1 MAFLKNEIQRKLVNN
16 FYNTDIN
23 DVENTATDNGFNAVF
38 VDEKID
44 DGLDNGDYLMMRSYN
59 MTYVNGDKYYV
70 RFYYPRKTG
79 TITFVDAKVENEN
92 VPPTPTSK
100 EEIEKIMCKVHN
112 AAIDT
117 TDDKVKKILFNSAQE
132 IAKVIDEMAKPKPL
146 KIAKDIAFC
155 PMLRVVM
162 PNEEKINGYTQEEF
176 AMLLAQEKLMA
187 MTKKEIIEWVMDN
200 FETMMD
206 SPEEYDGDYDE

>member
-1 MAFLKNEIQRKLVNN
+1 MAFLKNEIQRKLV
-16 FYNTDIN
+16 DIFRRIDID

-59 MTYVNGDKYYV
+59 MTYVNGNKYYV
-70 RFYYPRKTG
+70 RFYYPKKTRV
-79 TITFVDAKVENEN
+79 ITSVDVEFEN
-92 VPPTPTSK
+92 LPPTPTSK

-117 TDDKVKKILFNSAQE
+117 TNDKVKKILFNSARE
-132 IAKVIDEMAKPKPL
+132 IAKLLDEMNTPKPL

-162 PNEEKINGYTQEEF
+162 PNQEKINGYTQEEF

-206 SPEEYDGDYDE
+206 SPEKYDGEYDD

>member
-1 MAFLKNEIQRKLVNN
+1 MAFLTNEIQRKIVGI
-16 FYNTDIN
+16 FRRIDID

-59 MTYVNGDKYYV
+59 MTYVNGNKYYV
-70 RFYYPRKTG
+70 RFYYPKKTRV
-79 TITFVDAKVENEN
+79 ITTVDVEFEN
-92 VPPTPTSK
+92 LPSTPTPK
-100 EEIEKIMCKVHN
+100 EEIEKTMCMVHN
-112 AAIDT
+112 AAIDIT
-117 TDDKVKKILFNSAQE
+117 NDKVKEILFNSAHE
-132 IAKVIDEMAKPKPL
+132 IAKVLDEMAKPKPW

-176 AMLLAQEKLMA
+176 AMLLTQEKLMA

-200 FETMMD
+200 FETMVD
-206 SPEEYDGDYDE
+206 SPEEYDKEYDD

>member
-1 MAFLKNEIQRKLVNN
+1 MAFLKNEIQRKLV
-16 FYNTDIN
+16 DIFRRIDID

-59 MTYVNGDKYYV
+59 MTYVNGNKYYV
-70 RFYYPRKTG
+70 RFYYPKKTRV
-79 TITFVDAKVENEN
+79 ITSVDVEFEN
-92 VPPTPTSK
+92 LPPTPTSK

-117 TDDKVKKILFNSAQE
+117 TNDKVKKILFNSARE
-132 IAKVIDEMAKPKPL
+132 IAKLLDEMNTPKPL

-162 PNEEKINGYTQEEF
+162 PNQEKINGYTQEEF

-206 SPEEYDGDYDE
+206 SPEEYDGEYDD

>member
-1 MAFLKNEIQRKLVNN
+1 MAFLKNEIQRKIVGI
-16 FYNTDIN
+16 FRRIDID

-59 MTYVNGDKYYV
+59 MTYVNGNKYYV
-70 RFYYPRKTG
+70 RFYYPRKTRE
-79 TITFVDAKVENEN
+79 ITTVDVEFEN
-92 VPPTPTSK
+92 FPSTPTPK
-100 EEIEKIMCKVHN
+100 EEIEKLMCMVHN

-117 TDDKVKKILFNSAQE
+117 TNDKVKEILFNSAQE
-132 IAKVIDEMAKPKPL
+132 IAKVIDEMVTPKPL

-200 FETMMD
+200 FETMVD
-206 SPEEYDGDYDE
+206 SPEEYDKEYDD

>member
-1 MAFLKNEIQRKLVNN
+1 MAFLKNEIQRKIVGI
-16 FYNTDIN
+16 FRRIDID

-59 MTYVNGDKYYV
+59 MTYVNGNKYYV
-70 RFYYPRKTG
+70 RFYYPKKTRV
-79 TITFVDAKVENEN
+79 ITTVDVEFEN
-92 VPPTPTSK
+92 LPSTPTPK
-100 EEIEKIMCKVHN
+100 EEIEKTMCMVHN
-112 AAIDT
+112 AAIDIT
-117 TDDKVKKILFNSAQE
+117 NDKVKEILFNSAHE
-132 IAKVIDEMAKPKPL
+132 IAKVLDDMEKPKPW

-200 FETMMD
+200 FETMVD
-206 SPEEYDGDYDE
+206 SPEKYDKEYDD

>member
-1 MAFLKNEIQRKLVNN
+1 MAFLTNEIQRKIVGI
-16 FYNTDIN
+16 FRRIDID

-59 MTYVNGDKYYV
+59 MTYVNGNKYYV
-70 RFYYPRKTG
+70 RFYYPKKTRE
-79 TITFVDAKVENEN
+79 ITTVDVEFEN
-92 VPPTPTSK
+92 LPSTPTPK
-100 EEIEKIMCKVHN
+100 EEIEKTMCMVHN
-112 AAIDT
+112 AAIDIT
-117 TDDKVKKILFNSAQE
+117 NEKVKEILFNSAHE
-132 IAKVIDEMAKPKPL
+132 IAKVLDEMAKPKPW

-176 AMLLAQEKLMA
+176 AMLLTQEKLMA

-200 FETMMD
+200 FETMVD
-206 SPEEYDGDYDE
+206 SPEEYDKEYDD

>member
-1 MAFLKNEIQRKLVNN
+1 MAFLKNEIQRRLV
-16 FYNTDIN
+16 DIFRRIDID

-59 MTYVNGDKYYV
+59 MTYVNGNKYYV
-70 RFYYPRKTG
+70 RFYYPKKTRV
-79 TITFVDAKVENEN
+79 ITSVDVKFENEN

-117 TDDKVKKILFNSAQE
+117 TNDKVKKILFNSARE
-132 IAKVIDEMAKPKPL
+132 IAKLLDEMNTPKPL

-162 PNEEKINGYTQEEF
+162 PNQEKINGYTQEEF

-206 SPEEYDGDYDE
+206 SPEEYDGEYDD

>member
-1 MAFLKNEIQRKLVNN
+1 MAFLKNEIQRRLV
-16 FYNTDIN
+16 DIFRRIDID

-59 MTYVNGDKYYV
+59 MTYVNGNKYYV
-70 RFYYPRKTG
+70 RFYYPKKTRV
-79 TITFVDAKVENEN
+79 ITSVDVEFEN
-92 VPPTPTSK
+92 LLPTPTSK

-117 TDDKVKKILFNSAQE
+117 TNDKVKKILFNSARE
-132 IAKVIDEMAKPKPL
+132 IAKLLDEMNTPKPL

-162 PNEEKINGYTQEEF
+162 PNQEKINGYTQEEF

-206 SPEEYDGDYDE
+206 SPEKYDGEYDD

>member
-1 MAFLKNEIQRKLVNN
+1 MAFLQNEIQRKIVGI
-16 FYNTDIN
+16 FRRTDID

-59 MTYVNGDKYYV
+59 MTYVNGNKYYV
-70 RFYYPRKTG
+70 RFYYPKKTRE
-79 TITFVDAKVENEN
+79 ITTVDVEFEN
-92 VPPTPTSK
+92 LPSTPTPK
-100 EEIEKIMCKVHN
+100 EEIEKTMCMVHN
-112 AAIDT
+112 AAIDIT
-117 TDDKVKKILFNSAQE
+117 NEKVKEILFNSAHE
-132 IAKVIDEMAKPKPL
+132 IAKVLDDMEKTKPL

-200 FETMMD
+200 FETMVD
-206 SPEEYDGDYDE
+206 SPEEYDKEYDD

>member
-1 MAFLKNEIQRKLVNN
+1 MAFLKNEIQRKLVNI
-16 FYNTDIN
+16 FYRTDID

-44 DGLDNGDYLMMRSYN
+44 DGLDDGDYLMMRSYN
-59 MTYVNGDKYYV
+59 MTYVNGNKYYV
-70 RFYYPRKTG
+70 RFYYPRETRE
-79 TITFVDAKVENEN
+79 ITAVDVKAEFENL
-92 VPPTPTSK
+92 PSTPTPK
-100 EEIEKIMCKVHN
+100 EEIEKTMCMVHN

-117 TDDKVKKILFNSAQE
+117 TNEKVKEILFNSAQE
-132 IAKVIDEMAKPKPL
+132 IAKVLDEMAKPKTY

-200 FETMMD
+200 FETMVD
-206 SPEEYDGDYDE
+206 SPEEYDKEYDD

>member
-1 MAFLKNEIQRKLVNN
+1 MAFLKNEIQRKIVGIFRRTNI
-16 FYNTDIN
+16 D

-59 MTYVNGDKYYV
+59 MTYVNGNKYYV
-70 RFYYPRKTG
+70 RFYYPKKTRV
-79 TITFVDAKVENEN
+79 ITTVDVEFEN
-92 VPPTPTSK
+92 LPSTPTPK
-100 EEIEKIMCKVHN
+100 EEIEKTMCMVHN
-112 AAIDT
+112 AAIDIT
-117 TDDKVKKILFNSAQE
+117 NDKVKEILFNSAHE
-132 IAKVIDEMAKPKPL
+132 IAKVLDDMEKPKPW

-200 FETMMD
+200 FETMVD
-206 SPEEYDGDYDE
+206 SPEEYDKEYDD

>member
-1 MAFLKNEIQRKLVNN
+1 MAFLTNEIQRKIVGV
-16 FYNTDIN
+16 FRRTDID
-23 DVENTATDNGFNAVF
+23 DVENTAIDNGFNAVF

-70 RFYYPRKTG
+70 RFYYPKKTRE
-79 TITFVDAKVENEN
+79 ITTVDVEFEN
-92 VPPTPTSK
+92 LPSTPTSK
-100 EEIEKIMCKVHN
+100 EEIEKLMCMVHN

-117 TDDKVKKILFNSAQE
+117 TNDKVKKILFNSAQE
-132 IAKVIDEMAKPKPL
+132 IAKVIDEMATPKPL

-155 PMLRVVM
+155 PMLRVVI
-162 PNEEKINGYTQEEF
+162 PNQEKINGYTQEEF

-187 MTKKEIIEWVMDN
+187 MTKKEIIEWAMDN
-200 FETMMD
+200 FETMVD
-206 SPEEYDGDYDE
+206 SPEEYDKEYDD

>member
-1 MAFLKNEIQRKLVNN
+1 MAFLQNEIQKKIVGIFRR
-16 FYNTDIN
+16 TDID

-59 MTYVNGDKYYV
+59 MTYVNGNKYYV
-70 RFYYPRKTG
+70 RFYYPKKTRE
-79 TITFVDAKVENEN
+79 ITTVDVEFEN
-92 VPPTPTSK
+92 LPSTPTPK
-100 EEIEKIMCKVHN
+100 EEIEKTMCMVHN

-117 TDDKVKKILFNSAQE
+117 TNDKVKKILFNSAQE
-132 IAKVIDEMAKPKPL
+132 IAKVLDEMATPKPL

-200 FETMMD
+200 FETMVD
-206 SPEEYDGDYDE
+206 SPEEYDKEYDD